1 MYITSNVFRL
11 SAISCCF
18 WHVLKKKRERIAE
31 LNMWGAEGPFNL
43 NSSDQFAFV
52 ALQFLLELS
61 A

>member
-1 MYITSNVFRL
+1 MYL
-11 SAISCCF
+11 
-18 WHVLKKKRERIAE
+18 KKRERIAE